1 MHRIDHPTAL
11 PAPPAP
17 SNPGTPG
24 YFGPGDVHAGTD
36 ATWMTH
42 DWANDMQ
49 ENVVGPI
56 EAAGIALVKGDGS
69 QLLQA
74 IRFLANSVA
83 LPIGVAVPFVGAL
96 AVVPSNCVVLM
107 GQLLTRSDYPVI
119 TDFALAS
126 GVLVDDATWLG
137 QQTHRTKF
145 SSGDG
150 ASTIRMPDLRGE
162 AIYGADLGRGV
173 RSAAVGDWLAAD
185 MPSHTHNASTSVQGD
200 HVHAGTTDAG
210 GDHNHGGA
218 TSAAG
223 AHNHGNGVFTRL
235 LRPPYVGSITGS
247 DTDGSGTEQAVGGPD
262 SADIVAADAHTHAIP
277 YQAAHGHTYTTPS
290 AGGHSH
296 VVTVTSTGGVETRQ
310 RGTGYIYIMRVR

>member
-42 DWANDMQ
+42 DWANDIQ

-119 TDFALAS
+119 TNFALAS

-173 RSAAVGDWLAAD
+173 RSGSVGDWLD
-185 MPSHTHNASTSVQGD
+185 GDVKPHSHTGVTDGNGSHSHT
-200 HVHAGTTDAG
+200 GTTGAAG
-210 GDHNHGGA
+210 SHNHGGSTGAAGSHSHTVPGSPGVGEGSGSINSVQQAANTVTSSTAPDHSHAIATDGNHQHDFA
-218 TSAAG
+218 TS
-223 AHNHGNGVFTRL
+223 V
-235 LRPPYVGSITGS
+235 
-247 DTDGSGTEQAVGGPD
+247 
-262 SADIVAADAHTHAIP
+262 VAAHTHNVSIP
-277 YQAAHGHTYTTPS
+277 S
-290 AGGHSH
+290 SGGN
-296 VVTVTSTGGVETRQ
+296 ETRQ